1 MKRILAVALAL
12 ACGLLCWSGCIGK
25 KAALERGFGYYGHI
39 VSDFLCA
46 VKSDKTEFAID
57 DVTLDFYFSIDSNTW
72 LETTYEGQLYED
84 LQIKCVAL
92 YFCDSK
98 YMTYPISMKDMFQDY
113 KAIEGHYFIKEISYE
128 EFDAEEYSMTTTFF
142 GGTKFNHKETF
153 TIPQDIFAY
162 NEGKIYFRIMDIQ
175 YSPKNDF
182 YCRFDMNEVEL
193 LYSKDGTVSG

>member
-57 DVTLDFYFSIDSNTW
+57 DVTLDFYFSIDSITW
-72 LETTYEGQLYED
+72 ENINYED
-84 LQIKCVAL
+84 YQVKCVAL

-98 YMTYPISMKDMFQDY
+98 YMTYPMPMTDMFQDY

-162 NEGKIYFRIMDIQ
+162 NEGKIFFRIMNIQ
-175 YSPKNDF
+175 YSQKKDT
-182 YCRFDMNEVEL
+182 YCNNNGNEVEL
-193 LYSKDGTVSG
+193 LYSKDGNTIRLS